1 MEVLQMKMYETIKKE
16 LLKNENMLEYGKEL
30 DISELDVLNHLK
42 EHEVDI
48 KEIFEDIKYYENENL
63 EEEIDNTFFLNYD
76 NLESNIQELQ
86 EYQKRKEKL
95 NNLDIVE
102 NFDELLNNK
111 SLDDYYNLC
120 DSDNSYNWNSSATF
134 QFQYVEIKEVE
145 YVAIKFHISGD
156 VRTNYTYD
164 MLLDTNFSDNEFL
177 EELNELRKNI
187 SFKYQDYT
195 VHVSSDVTSE
205 LFDIY
210 IENDN
215 ESNDYQEYIDCDYN
229 NFNSIKE
236 SVIKFLGGVINV

>member
-1 MEVLQMKMYETIKKE
+1 MKMYEIIKKE

-30 DISELDVLNHLK
+30 NISELDVLEHLK
-42 EHEVDI
+42 EHEVNI

-63 EEEIDNTFFLNYD
+63 EEEMENTFFLDYD
-76 NLESNIQELQ
+76 NLEFNIEELQ
-86 EYQKRKEKL
+86 EYQEKKEKL

-102 NFDELLNNK
+102 NFDELLNNE
-111 SLDDYYNLC
+111 SLESYYNLR

-156 VRTNYTYD
+156 VRTNYTYY
-164 MLLDTNFSDNEFL
+164 MLLEFDFSSTEFL
-177 EELNELRKNI
+177 EYLNELRKNI
-187 SFKYQDYT
+187 SFKYKNYN
-195 VHVSSDVTSE
+195 VHVSSDVISE

-215 ESNDYQEYIDCDYN
+215 ESNNYQEYIDCDSN
-229 NFNSIKE
+229 DFNSIKE
-236 SVIKFLGGVINV
+236 EVCNFLVGVINE